1 MPVNDY
7 GQTIGDLVEDFSGGS
22 IPKITELLG
31 KTVKVEKLS
40 DKHIVSLYEVYGPN
54 SPKEN
59 WTYLPIERFE
69 SFTNYQ
75 EFIGEKI
82 DSQDPYYLAIVDLK
96 TNQAL
101 GTFALMRNDQ
111 VNGVIEMGWVIYSN
125 QLQRTRMATEAQFL
139 VMRYVFETMGYRRYE
154 WKCDHLNRPSHQAA
168 RRLGFTYEGTFRQAL
183 INKGRNRD
191 TDWFSL
197 LDSEWKVN
205 KLRLEKCLSDDNFT
219 ADGRQIV
226 SLQDIHV

>member
-1 MPVNDY
+1 MKFMDRLPR
-7 GQTIGDLVEDFSGGS
+7 
-22 IPKITELLG
+22 
-31 KTVKVEKLS
+31 
-40 DKHIVSLYEVYGPN
+40 
-54 SPKEN
+54 KEN
-59 WTYLPIERFE
+59 WTYLPIDRFE
-69 SFTNYQ
+69 SFTDYQ
-75 EFIGEKI
+75 EFIREKI

-139 VMRYVFETMGYRRYE
+139 VMTYVFETMGYRRYE

-205 KLRLEKCLSDDNFT
+205 KLRFEKWLSDDNFT
-219 ADGRQIV
+219 ADGQQII

>member
-1 MPVNDY
+1 
-7 GQTIGDLVEDFSGGS
+7 
-22 IPKITELLG
+22 
-31 KTVKVEKLS
+31 
-40 DKHIVSLYEVYGPN
+40 
-54 SPKEN
+54 
-59 WTYLPIERFE
+59 
-69 SFTNYQ
+69 
-75 EFIGEKI
+75 
-82 DSQDPYYLAIVDLK
+82 
-96 TNQAL
+96 
-101 GTFALMRNDQ
+101 MRNDQ

-139 VMRYVFETMGYRRYE
+139 VMTYVFETMGYRRYE
-154 WKCDHLNRPSHQAA
+154 WKCDHLNKPSHQAA

-205 KLRLEKCLSDDNFT
+205 KLRFEKWLSDDNFT